1 MALNPVFTMVSEEII
16 KQKKKEKEEEDWESV
31 NTWTADG
38 SRTIYIYGEIPLTPV
53 FTRI

>member
-31 NTWTADG
+31 NT
-38 SRTIYIYGEIPLTPV
+38 
-53 FTRI
+53 